1 MIESKRLKVQVWEKY
16 IMDVVGISNNA
27 LSQL

>member
-1 MIESKRLKVQVWEKY
+1 MIESKRLKVKGWEKY
-16 IMDVVGISNNA
+16 IMHVVGISNNA